1 MFDRTRKLIN
11 NVDNFITQESL
22 KDVLLK
28 FSEKIDSN
36 TQILVDSINDELFN
50 IISRLNAIER
60 HIGMRKKTGP
70 KSKAP
75 EPEKKEIVIEKK
87 KIGRPS
93 GVKNRLKMQVKE

>member
-36 TQILVDSINDELFN
+36 TQILVDSIDELLN

-70 KSKAP
+70 KPKAP
-75 EPEKKEIVIEKK
+75 EPEKKEEVVKKK

-93 GVKNRLKMQVKE
+93 GAKNKLKMQVKE